1 MSCSFGFG
9 TIPVMKAP
17 QKKFLLIVATLL
29 CLCFSVSIF
38 AQETR
43 IVWKPVA
50 SGIWSARI
58 GAPEALD
65 LLKTAGIKPNTE
77 ALTKLGAAKIPWQF
91 QVVR

>member
-1 MSCSFGFG
+1 
-9 TIPVMKAP
+9 MKKVISA
-17 QKKFLLIVATLL
+17 FLLL
-29 CLCFSVSIF
+29 CVCSVF

-43 IVWKPVA
+43 IVWNPVA
-50 SGIWSARI
+50 LGIWSARI
-58 GAPEALD
+58 GTPEAVD